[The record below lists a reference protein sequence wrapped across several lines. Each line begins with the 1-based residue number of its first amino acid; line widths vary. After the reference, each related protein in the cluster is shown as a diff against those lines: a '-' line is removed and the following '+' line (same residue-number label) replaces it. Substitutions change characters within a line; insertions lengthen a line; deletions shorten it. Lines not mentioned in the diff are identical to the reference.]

1 MKILHTA
8 DLHLG
13 SAMNTKLSPEKIKE
27 RRVELFGTFENMA
40 DLADHHG
47 AKIFII
53 AGDLFDTK
61 RLASRDIDRVI
72 GIINSHP
79 GIDFLYLFGNHEK
92 NALYESGKK
101 LPTNL
106 KIFGKEW
113 TYFKYGNLTVA
124 GRGEPSAD
132 MFRTLDVKVGER
144 TVVVLHGA
152 VGDRSDEFT
161 VGLKEARD
169 LGIDYIAL
177 GHYHSYGTYEVD
189 DRCTAVYSG
198 TPEGRGFD
206 ECGTKGYVILE
217 IDEGRAKHRFYPI
230 AKRTIHLANLDISNL
245 YSRSEIQDAVEQK
258 LRTIPSSDI
267 VRLLLTGKRPQ
278 NLFPDREQIQSR
290 YKDRFYYFEIKDE
303 SRTAINSEDF
313 KYDKSL
319 KGEFIRLSL
328 TDTEL
333 SDEDREEVIR
343 AGISALLGE
352 DIEI

>member
-13 SAMNTKLSPEKIKE
+13 SAMNTKLSPDKIKE
-27 RRVELFGTFENMA
+27 RRVELFSTFENMA
-40 DLADHHG
+40 DHAEHHG
-47 AKIFII
+47 VRLFII

-61 RLASRDIDRVI
+61 RLTTKDIERVI
-72 GIINSHP
+72 GIISSHP
-79 GIDFLYLFGNHEK
+79 RIDFLYLFGNHEK
-92 NALYESGKK
+92 NALIESGRE
-101 LPTNL
+101 LPENL
-106 KIFGKEW
+106 KIFDKEW

-124 GRGEPSAD
+124 GRGEPSAE
-132 MFRTLDVKVGER
+132 MFRTLDVKPEER

-152 VGDRSDEFT
+152 VGDRSDEST
-161 VGLKEARD
+161 VGIKEARE

-177 GHYHSYGTYEVD
+177 GHYHSYGAFEVD

-206 ECGTKGYVILE
+206 ECGTKGYVIVD
-217 IDEGRAKHRFYPI
+217 IGEGRARHRFYPI
-230 AKRTIHLANLDISNL
+230 ARRTIQLIDLDISDL
-245 YSRSEIQDAVEQK
+245 RSRTEIQDAVEEK
-258 LRTIPSSDI
+258 LRSIPSADI
-267 VRLLLTGKRPQ
+267 VRLLLSGRRPQ
-278 NLFPDREQIQSR
+278 NLFPDREQILSR

-328 TDTEL
+328 ADTEI
-333 SDEDREEVIR
+333 SDEDREEIIR

-352 DIEI
+352 DIDI